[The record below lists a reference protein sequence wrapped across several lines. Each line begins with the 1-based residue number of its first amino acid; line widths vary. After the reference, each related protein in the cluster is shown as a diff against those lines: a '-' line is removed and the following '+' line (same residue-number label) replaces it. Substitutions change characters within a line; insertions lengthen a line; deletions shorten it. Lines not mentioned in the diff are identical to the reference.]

1 MDAGPTISYLA
12 VVTLAALLLLG
23 SDRHLG
29 LDGYIGLDGHF
40 LLSGQLNR
48 LGDLY
53 GGDVP
58 LASLATEESEFTMP
72 SSEGFWIFFFF
83 FGDIL
88 MEMDERKNQLLLSLA
103 NQYQIL
109 AFFTLGKG
117 GRTGSNINTATIFYK
132 FAERFF
138 F

>member
-1 MDAGPTISYLA
+1 MTTGIVDLAGI
-12 VVTLAALLLLG
+12 
-23 SDRHLG
+23 
-29 LDGYIGLDGHF
+29 LDLTGIIGLDGHF

-72 SSEGFWIFFFF
+72 SSEGFWIFFIF

-88 MEMDERKNQLLLSLA
+88 MEMDERKTNCYS
-103 NQYQIL
+103 
-109 AFFTLGKG
+109 T
-117 GRTGSNINTATIFYK
+117 
-132 FAERFF
+132 
-138 F
+138 

>member
-1 MDAGPTISYLA
+1 MLQFSISSKSWHIQTVDAGPTISYLA

-23 SDRHLG
+23 PDGHLGHDDGHRGHDRHLG

-88 MEMDERKNQLLLSLA
+88 MEMDERKNQLLL
-103 NQYQIL
+103 
-109 AFFTLGKG
+109 
-117 GRTGSNINTATIFYK
+117 
-132 FAERFF
+132 
-138 F
+138 

>member
-1 MDAGPTISYLA
+1 MLQFSISSKSWHIQTVDAGPTISYLA

-23 SDRHLG
+23 HDDGHRGPDRHLG

-83 FGDIL
+83 GDIL
-88 MEMDERKNQLLLSLA
+88 MEMDERKNQLLL
-103 NQYQIL
+103 
-109 AFFTLGKG
+109 
-117 GRTGSNINTATIFYK
+117 
-132 FAERFF
+132 
-138 F
+138 

>member
-1 MDAGPTISYLA
+1 MQDPQLA
-12 VVTLAALLLLG
+12 ILQL
-23 SDRHLG
+23 SHWPHFFF
-29 LDGYIGLDGHF
+29 LDLTGILDMTTGIVDMTGILDLTGIIGLDGHF

-88 MEMDERKNQLLLSLA
+88 MEMDERKNQLLL
-103 NQYQIL
+103 
-109 AFFTLGKG
+109 
-117 GRTGSNINTATIFYK
+117 
-132 FAERFF
+132 
-138 F
+138 

>member
-1 MDAGPTISYLA
+1 MTGI
-12 VVTLAALLLLG
+12 
-23 SDRHLG
+23 
-29 LDGYIGLDGHF
+29 LDLTGIIGLDGHF

-58 LASLATEESEFTMP
+58 LASLATEESKFTMP

-88 MEMDERKNQLLLSLA
+88 MEMDERKNQLLL
-103 NQYQIL
+103 
-109 AFFTLGKG
+109 
-117 GRTGSNINTATIFYK
+117 
-132 FAERFF
+132 
-138 F
+138 

>member
-29 LDGYIGLDGHF
+29 HDDGHRGHDRHLGLGLDGYVGLDGHF

-48 LGDLY
+48 LGDHY

-88 MEMDERKNQLLLSLA
+88 MEMDERKNQLLL
-103 NQYQIL
+103 
-109 AFFTLGKG
+109 
-117 GRTGSNINTATIFYK
+117 
-132 FAERFF
+132 
-138 F
+138 